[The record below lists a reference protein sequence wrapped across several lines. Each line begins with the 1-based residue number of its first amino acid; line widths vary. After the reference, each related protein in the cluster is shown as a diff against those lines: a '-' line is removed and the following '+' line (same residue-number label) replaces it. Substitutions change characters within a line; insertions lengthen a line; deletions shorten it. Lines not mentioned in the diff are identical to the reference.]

1 MSDILRLVSFNDMLK
16 TLKQWLGLTA
26 PTLPE
31 DTSMKY
37 LIVGLG
43 NIGPEYADTRHNIGF
58 MVLDYLA
65 RKFDAQF
72 ETGRHSFVTEI
83 KTKGRTFVLIKPT
96 TYMNL
101 SGKAV
106 GHWLNTLKLP
116 VEQLMVITDDIAIPF
131 GKIRIRTKGSAGG
144 HNGLKHIEQTLGHN
158 NYPRMRFGVGDNYH
172 KGKQVDYVLSKFS
185 EDEQIDLQ
193 TLIEKA
199 ADAVIAFGTIGLE
212 RTMNQYNT
220 K

>member
-1 MSDILRLVSFNDMLK
+1 MSTEKMLI
-16 TLKQWLGLTA
+16 TLKQWLGLEQKAEATS
-26 PTLPE
+26 E
-31 DTSMKY
+31 DNSMKY

-43 NIGPEYADTRHNIGF
+43 NIGPEYAETRHNIGF

-65 RKFDAQF
+65 QKYDGKFDS
-72 ETGRHSFVTEI
+72 GRHAFVAEI
-83 KTKGRTFVLIKPT
+83 KSKGRTYVLVKPT

-106 GHWLNTLKLP
+106 SHWLSSLKLTP
-116 VEQLMVITDDIAIPF
+116 DQMMVITDDIALPF
-131 GKIRIRTKGSAGG
+131 GKLRIRAKGSAGG

-158 NYPRMRFGVGDNYH
+158 NYPRLRFGVGDSFH
-172 KGKQVDYVLSKFS
+172 KGKQVDYVLSTFS
-185 EDEQIDLQ
+185 EDEKIDLPG
-193 TLIEKA
+193 IFEKA
-199 ADAVIAFGTIGLE
+199 ADAVIAFGSIGLE

>member
-1 MSDILRLVSFNDMLK
+1 MAVINRI
-16 TLKQWLGLTA
+16 KQWLGFATA
-26 PTLPE
+26 TPATPE
-31 DTSMKY
+31 DITMKY

-43 NIGPEYADTRHNIGF
+43 NIGPEYAETRHNIGF

-65 RKFDAQF
+65 KKFDGQF
-72 ETGRHSFVTEI
+72 DTGRHAFVAEI
-83 KTKGRTFVLIKPT
+83 KTKGRTFVLVKPT

-106 GHWLNTLKLP
+106 GHYMTSLKLP
-116 VEQLMVITDDIAIPF
+116 VENMLVITDDIAIPF
-131 GKIRIRTKGSAGG
+131 GKIRIRAKGSAGG

-158 NYPRMRFGVGDNYH
+158 NYPRLRFGVGDAYS

-185 EDEQIDLQ
+185 EDEQAELQ

-199 ADAVIAFGTIGLE
+199 AEAVISFGTVGLE
-212 RTMNQYNT
+212 RTMNFHNI

>member
-1 MSDILRLVSFNDMLK
+1 M
-16 TLKQWLGLTA
+16 
-26 PTLPE
+26 PE

-43 NIGPEYADTRHNIGF
+43 NIGPEYAETRHNIGF

-65 RKFDAQF
+65 KKHDAKF
-72 ETGRHSFVTEI
+72 EVSRHSFVTEV
-83 KTKGRTFVLIKPT
+83 KVKGRTYVLVKPT

-106 GHWLNTLKLP
+106 GHWLNSLKLTP
-116 VEQLMVITDDIAIPF
+116 EQMLVITDDIALPF
-131 GKIRIRTKGSAGG
+131 GTLRIRMKGSAGG

-158 NYPRMRFGVGDNYH
+158 NYPRLRFGVGDAFH
-172 KGKQVDYVLSKFS
+172 KGKQVDYVLSNFS
-185 EDEQIDLQ
+185 NDEQAELQ
-193 TLIEKA
+193 TLIEKS
-199 ADAVIAFGTIGLE
+199 ADAVVSFGSIGLE
-212 RTMNQYNT
+212 RTMNQFNT

>member
-1 MSDILRLVSFNDMLK
+1 MSNSIINMIKR
-16 TLKQWLGLTA
+16 WLGLT
-26 PTLPE
+26 PTEAATPE
-31 DTSMKY
+31 DTRMKY

-65 RKFDAQF
+65 KKYDGNFD
-72 ETGRHSFVTEI
+72 TGRHSFVTEI
-83 KTKGRTFVLIKPT
+83 KSKGRTFVLVKPT

-106 GHWLNTLKLP
+106 SHWLNSLKLTAD
-116 VEQLMVITDDIAIPF
+116 QMIVITDDIAIPF
-131 GKIRIRTKGSAGG
+131 GKLRIRAKGSAGG

-158 NYPRMRFGVGDNYH
+158 NYPRLRFGVGDSFS
-172 KGKQVDYVLSKFS
+172 KGKQVDFVLSKFS
-185 EDEQIDLQ
+185 DDEQPELQ

-199 ADAVIAFGTIGLE
+199 ADAVISFGAIGLE
-212 RTMNQYNT
+212 RTMNQFNT